1 LYVDGVRWLIK
12 RELDPTHPG
21 GILADEMGLGKTV
34 QLITLMLSDQD
45 ATRPSLVVCD
55 KSLVNQW
62 LSEIEKYAGNTLQAK
77 SLDKNS
83 MFLLGVSFIQ
93 NMGGQT
99 VIVTTYGQLNRN
111 HVAFDV
117 RWRRVILDEAHKI
130 KNMRSMVHQNCCR
143 LKSDVNW
150 SVSGTPITKNRND
163 MVALLRF
170 CRVFQG
176 TGATITQE
184 DLRDSS
190 TQFVLRRTFAD
201 LTEHNQ
207 RLALPPL
214 QVRTHLVDLNGDEK
228 KLYNDL
234 IKYGQFAVAAR
245 DAAIDGDDRR
255 EMSNFIL
262 KILLRL
268 QQSVVSPLVINKEAR
283 LDAENALFSQ
293 DDGFAPDA
301 IPQDQCAVCLEELTE
316 ETSCRTEC
324 NHFYCKP
331 CITRLWNYTRDS
343 IVGCPQCRRA
353 IVPGTLQL
361 PQGSQPVAEPGQDK
375 SSKIRQLESILREIG
390 REKTLIFTHWKTE
403 MGLIE
408 DVCAELGVIT
418 GTIHGSLSIEER
430 SAVIDAFTEG
440 ETQVVICQIACGACG
455 LNLTAAKHV
464 IFPSLD
470 WSPSQHLQ
478 ALARAHRIGQ
488 VHTVT
493 VHYLV
498 ARGTID
504 EHVLSKCN
512 FKLNE
517 ASTILQDERIMQKMG
532 GDILQNRSDMFD
544 ILRLLEY

>member
-1 LYVDGVRWLIK
+1 LYADGVRWLIK

-21 GILADEMGLGKTV
+21 GVLCDEMGLGKTV
-34 QLITLMLSDQD
+34 QMITLMLSDQD
-45 ATRPSLVVCD
+45 ATRPTLVVCD
-55 KSLVNQW
+55 KSLVTQW

-83 MFLLGVSFIQ
+83 MFLLGGPFIE

-99 VIVTTYGQLNRN
+99 VIVSTYGQLNRN

-117 RWRRVILDEAHKI
+117 RWRRVICDEAHKI
-130 KNMRSMVHQNCCR
+130 KNMRSMVHQNVCR
-143 LKSDVNW
+143 LKSDYNW
-150 SVSGTPITKNRND
+150 SITGTPITKNRND

-201 LTEHNQ
+201 LTQHNQ

-214 QVRTHLVDLNGDEK
+214 QVRTHLVDLNIDEK

-283 LDAENALFSQ
+283 LDADNALFSQ
-293 DDGFAPDA
+293 DDGFAPA
-301 IPQDQCAVCLEELTE
+301 TIPQDQCAVCLEDLTE

-324 NHFYCKP
+324 NHFFCKA
-331 CITRLWNYTRDS
+331 CIARVWNHTRDS
-343 IVGCPQCRRA
+343 IVECPLCRSC

-375 SSKIRQLESILREIG
+375 SSKIRQLESILSEIG

-408 DVCAELGVIT
+408 DLCAELGVVT

-455 LNLTAAKHV
+455 LNLVAARHV
-464 IFPSLD
+464 VFPSLD

-488 VHTVT
+488 VNTVT

>member
-1 LYVDGVRWLIK
+1 VYADGVRWLIK

-34 QLITLMLSDQD
+34 QIITLMLSDQD
-45 ATRPSLVVCD
+45 ATRPTLVVCD
-55 KSLVNQW
+55 KSLVKQW
-62 LSEIEKYAGNTLQAK
+62 LAEIETYAGRTLQVK

-83 MFLLGVSFIQ
+83 MFLLGAPFIE

-99 VIVTTYGQLNRN
+99 VIVTTYGQLNQN
-111 HVAFDV
+111 QVAFNV
-117 RWRRVILDEAHKI
+117 QWCRVILDEAHKI

-150 SVSGTPITKNRND
+150 TITGTPITKNRND
-163 MVALLRF
+163 MVALLKF
-170 CRVFQG
+170 VRVFHGSG
-176 TGATITQE
+176 TTITPE

-214 QVRTHLVDLNGDEK
+214 HVRTYLVDLNTDEK

-245 DAAIDGDDRR
+245 DAAVDGDDRR

-283 LDAENALFSQ
+283 MDAENALFSQ
-293 DDGFAPDA
+293 QDSFAPDA
-301 IPQDQCAVCLEELTE
+301 LPHDSCAMCLESLTE

-324 NHFYCKP
+324 NHFFCKP

-343 IVGCPQCRRA
+343 IVECPLCRSA

-361 PQGSQPVAEPGQDK
+361 PQGSQPVTEPGQDK
-375 SSKIRQLESILREIG
+375 SSKIRQLESILRECG
-390 REKTLIFTHWKTE
+390 QEKTLIFTHWKTE

-408 DVCAELGVIT
+408 DVCAELGLVT
-418 GTIHGSLSIEER
+418 GSIHGSLSIEER
-430 SAVIDAFTEG
+430 STIIDAFTRG
-440 ETQVVICQIACGACG
+440 ETQVIICQIMCGACG
-455 LNLTAAKHV
+455 LNLTSAKHV

-488 VHTVT
+488 VNTVT

-504 EHVLSKCN
+504 EHVLSKQN
-512 FKLNE
+512 VKLGE
-517 ASTILQDERIMQKMG
+517 ASTFLNDERIMQKMG
-532 GDILQNRSDMFD
+532 GDILQNRSDVFD
-544 ILRLLEY
+544 ILRLLE